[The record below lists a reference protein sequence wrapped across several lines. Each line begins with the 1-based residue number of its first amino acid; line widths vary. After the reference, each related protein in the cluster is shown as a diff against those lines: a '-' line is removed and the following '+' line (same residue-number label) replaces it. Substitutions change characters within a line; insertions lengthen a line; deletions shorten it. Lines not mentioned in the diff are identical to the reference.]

1 MKAKKWVILFTLAIV
16 LCVLFIPAVNYIVDP
31 FGYFRAQGG
40 EYKELNEDYYLRE
53 IKAEHIRN
61 FPDDY
66 DAYLIGGSKA
76 GAIQTE
82 KLKELDGYNYYNCW
96 QLSGNFQDY
105 YYYTKFIL
113 EHAKPKKILLHLST
127 TELKSND
134 REMYG
139 DIYQIPAQVKGESKV
154 TEVFDFL
161 YKNLSASVDEL
172 KKDRSEY
179 YPCSRTGERNL
190 TKYYNYYEEHLNDPD
205 TYYDFLFKKEVNRY
219 LPYLTEGVPDK
230 SEVIESCLNDLKAI
244 KQMCDEKGVE
254 LQVICG
260 AAFVGELVRYEG
272 PNLYD
277 FMENLVQ
284 ITGGVW
290 TFNDVNNLSC
300 NLYNFYNATHY
311 YYEIGDLMI
320 DTITGKKK
328 VDGFG
333 VYLTMN
339 NIGPYIKERKAKWE
353 TVKQYYEQNGKLP
366 YTCADSEYNI
376 EKYHIQNTK

>member
-1 MKAKKWVILFTLAIV
+1 MKAKKWVILFTGAII
-16 LCVLFIPAVNYIVDP
+16 LCLIVITLTNYFVDP

-76 GAIQTE
+76 GALRTE
-82 KLKELDGYNYYNCW
+82 KLKELDGYRYYNCW

-105 YYYTKFIL
+105 YYYTKFVL

-139 DIYQIPAQVKGESKV
+139 DIYEIPAQVKGEKKFY
-154 TEVFDFL
+154 EVFKFL
-161 YKNLSASVDEL
+161 FKNPSASVDEL
-172 KKDRSEY
+172 TKDTSEY
-179 YPCSRTGERNL
+179 YPCSKTGERNL
-190 TKYYNYYEEHLNDPD
+190 TKYYNYYNEHFNDPD
-205 TYYDFLFKKEVNRY
+205 TYYDFLFKKEVNRFIS
-219 LPYLTEGVPDK
+219 YLTEGVPDK
-230 SEVIESCLNDLKAI
+230 SEVIESCLSDLKAI

-254 LQVICG
+254 LQVFCG

-284 ITGGVW
+284 VTDGVW
-290 TFNDVNNLSC
+290 CFNDVNDISC

-320 DTITGKKK
+320 DTMTGKNKI
-328 VDGFG
+328 DGFG
-333 VYLTMN
+333 TYLTMD
-339 NIGPYIKERKAKWE
+339 NIGPYIKERQAKWE
-353 TVKQYYEQNGKLP
+353 TVKAYYVQNGKLP
-366 YTCADSEYNI
+366 YTYADNPANI
-376 EKYHIQNTK
+376 KKTYLTK